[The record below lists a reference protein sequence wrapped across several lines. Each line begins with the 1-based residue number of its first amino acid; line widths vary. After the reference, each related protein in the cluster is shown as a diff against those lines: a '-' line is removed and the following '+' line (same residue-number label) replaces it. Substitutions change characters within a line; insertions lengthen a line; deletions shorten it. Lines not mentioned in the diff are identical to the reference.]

1 MGAAFLCAQA
11 ASKESERCGSTL
23 YRIAGYFKDG
33 FDAFKNFP
41 VDFCRGDTEQSH
53 PLSDKYEND
62 IKAVMDKISAA
73 TGGAFDKNGNVVSKD
88 WTRIVI
94 PEDTTDVLEL
104 YTQVLMETL
113 GLTVCWVDS

>member
-41 VDFCRGDTEQSH
+41 VDFCRGDTEQVVETWST
-53 PLSDKYEND
+53 K
-62 IKAVMDKISAA
+62 KA
-73 TGGAFDKNGNVVSKD
+73 TG
-88 WTRIVI
+88 
-94 PEDTTDVLEL
+94 
-104 YTQVLMETL
+104 
-113 GLTVCWVDS
+113 

>member
-41 VDFCRGDTEQSH
+41 VDFCRGDTEQ
-53 PLSDKYEND
+53 
-62 IKAVMDKISAA
+62 
-73 TGGAFDKNGNVVSKD
+73 VVASQNLVHQKSN
-88 WTRIVI
+88 RLIRA
-94 PEDTTDVLEL
+94 
-104 YTQVLMETL
+104 
-113 GLTVCWVDS
+113 